1 MSSASSVDNVDNVDN
16 ADNADNA
23 NTEPAD
29 LVIRNGRLVTA
40 ERTWHADLAIR
51 GGKISAIG
59 ANLANGHRDID
70 ATGMLVMPGGIDS
83 HTHIEQVSAFGLMCA
98 DDFYSA
104 TVSAAFGGT
113 TTTLSFAAQ
122 HRDMLIPDVLADYH
136 QRAAEKAVIDY
147 AFHLIVAN
155 PSTQT
160 IGEHLPAAIDD
171 GVRSF
176 KLFMTYDRMRLTDEE
191 ILDVLTV
198 ARANGALTMVH
209 AENHGIINW
218 LSGKMVGAGNTLPR
232 YHAICHTRGAEAEA
246 INRII
251 TLAELVDA
259 PILIVHVSTI
269 DGIETIRQAQAR
281 GVKVYAETCPQYLF
295 LTSKDLDRGGLDGAM
310 FCCSP
315 PPRDEAAQQAC
326 WDGLKDGS
334 LSVYSSDHA
343 PYRFDASGKLPKGDK
358 TTFKD
363 IANGVPGLELR
374 LPLMYTEGVG
384 QGRISLQEFVNL
396 TSTRHA
402 KIYGLYPAKGELAV
416 GSDADIAIWDPT
428 TEVTIT
434 NEMMHDAVGYTPYAG
449 RQLTGWPHT
458 VLSRGDVIVEHGKLH
473 AARGR
478 GRYLKRGPLD
488 AARPAGNRTPE
499 MAQLDQWGTPLFK

>member
-1 MSSASSVDNVDNVDN
+1 MPDTTRSTGGSLA
-16 ADNADNA
+16 ADC
-23 NTEPAD
+23 
-29 LVIRNGRLVTA
+29 VIRHGKLVTSSQTI
-40 ERTWHADLAIR
+40 EADLAITN
-51 GGKISAIG
+51 GVISAIG
-59 ANLANGHRDID
+59 PSLPPARQELD
-70 ATGMLVMPGGIDS
+70 ATGKLVMPGGIDS
-83 HTHIEQVSAFGLMCA
+83 HTHIEQVSAFGKMCA
-98 DDFYSA
+98 DDFFSA
-104 TVSAAFGGT
+104 TVSAAYGGT

-122 HRDMLIPDVLADYH
+122 HRDMLIPEVLADYH
-136 QRAAEKAVIDY
+136 ERAAKKAIIDY

-160 IGEHLPAAIDD
+160 LAEHLPAAIDD

-198 ARANGALTMVH
+198 ARANRALTMVH
-209 AENHGIINW
+209 AENHGMIKW
-218 LSGKMVGAGNTLPR
+218 LSGKMMGVGNTAPR

-251 TLAELVDA
+251 TLAELVDT
-259 PILIVHVSTI
+259 PVLIVHVSTI

-281 GVKVYAETCPQYLF
+281 GVRVYAETCPQYLF
-295 LTSKDLDRGGLDGAM
+295 LTSKDLDRAGLDGAM

-326 WDGLKDGS
+326 WDGLKDGT

-343 PYRFDASGKLPKGDK
+343 PYRFDETGKLPRGEQ

-374 LPLMYTEGVG
+374 VPLMFTEGVVN
-384 QGRISLQEFVNL
+384 GRISLQEFVNL
-396 TSTRHA
+396 TATRHA
-402 KIYGLYPAKGELAV
+402 KIYGLYPKKGELAV
-416 GSDADIAIWDPT
+416 GSDADIAIWDPHKT
-428 TEVTIT
+428 LTIT
-434 NEMMHDAVGYTPYAG
+434 HEMMHDAVGYTPYAG
-449 RQLTGWPHT
+449 RTLHGWPTT
-458 VLSRGDVIVEHGKLH
+458 VLSRGEVIVDAGQLH

-478 GRYLKRGPLD
+478 GQYLARGPLE
-488 AARPAGNRTPE
+488 AAEPAGRQVPE
-499 MAQLDQWGTPLFK
+499 MAQLDAWRTPI